1 MLSRSHIIILPCY
14 PHGKVVLQ
22 PTSQCRAPFDGNFED
37 EEDQLAPLGTSPGTL
52 ARRSQTSRRVVAIGE
67 ETGQKE
73 TVIPYCTETTSPAFS
88 SQSQSDDSERE
99 DSGLSAQIAILRN
112 QNRQLLRQL
121 REREEERDGLREQLE
136 THQQEKSLFSPPP
149 GLPSRVLDG
158 RKVLREREVK
168 AEAIAILR
176 ARLPSSSSSSSSSSS
191 NKVLGSPRRK
201 NFDELAD
208 VERSSDR
215 ESLAKIEGL
224 KRENAELE
232 SHLREISEDKRRIEK
247 DLKHHKEAFVK
258 VQEREQELLKD
269 IEVLRDEN
277 SHHSGAIS
285 KLQAERESLQSENI
299 TLHDELTTAT
309 EKLNKTEKC
318 YKEVEHENLALEA
331 EIEQLMRD
339 KKHLYEEKQKLQS
352 AVEDARKTKENF
364 RSTIRQLREQNLSLE
379 SQVGESTREHK
390 AAVFKQEKAVKLRE
404 TKEQQTLRE
413 VMMLREERSQLKEK
427 LMSAQQ
433 EIDSLETQWKENQ
446 STNQIQAKLS
456 VSLSDVQMELA
467 ALRKGLQST
476 RHDVSSLP
484 TKQHDIVQEH
494 FMVLVQKS
502 KEMLAAA
509 EHDGTK
515 LSEALELSETS
526 LAKLDADFQKVKVDN
541 AKLLSQKGAISAEVS
556 KLQSEVAT
564 LQDQKRLLEVQLVQ
578 NDSISHQRETK
589 VQELEAQ
596 QKKLEEKLSS
606 SERLWKNKFGRM
618 EREWEG
624 KLAEANLMQE
634 NLSEERESLLQE
646 KASLERQL
654 SPLWHENEKLESGK
668 RELESQVEFLQSK
681 ISEFSAKMRT
691 NDSHISEAQ
700 LQMGRMIAEKACLV
714 AEMRE
719 SKWEYEA
726 KIMASQQMYKR
737 DIDSA
742 AVENKELK
750 ESLATAE
757 RESRKIKE
765 QLEQISKKET
775 GIDEMT
781 SQLEALTTENAQLKT
796 EVKSLEEKHQT
807 TIKELQQLAETEQTR
822 HLHNEKLKM
831 TLTTEIGLLKSKL
844 KSVEDDKTALEGKL
858 TEFSKETTSAFQAVP
873 ESKQV
878 EQLRQQIV
886 ALQLTNRDQNT
897 QYSDF
902 QGRPVVLEAENKRL
916 KDAARSSKDALE
928 ANTALRKQVSEMS
941 RKIFF
946 LESGTKTLTDQV
958 HTLQNLLKV
967 AREMKDRSTNERG
980 QKLTEEN
987 QVLQDRVRDL
997 EEDRTKKLMAA
1008 DLKIVEAVKENDKLR
1023 QRLSSIRSS
1032 FESQQAQRANIEDL
1046 TRSLKRETEL
1056 LHKMKESL
1064 SSSREDLK
1072 HLEVNQRKV
1081 LALHSEIQQLLAS
1094 QTPQV
1099 ASGRSATWSRG
1110 AVPGSSQTLPKV
1122 LQSLPPGY
1130 VSSLQGSSSF
1140 SQARSNAMSPL
1151 HVSSFELQGKL
1162 SQLHVI
1168 NSGLA
1173 DRWKQQAVLLQE
1185 RESEAGVLEERFTAL
1200 KAKLER
1206 LAKENEELQE
1216 SVASIQDSELK
1227 PEQLQVISTLQ
1238 KQIETLQ
1245 DQVIDRDMALQDIE
1259 LQMKKDYEMHDRNF
1273 ASLKTQVLE
1282 FREQLS
1288 TKDNLIRA
1296 KDQYIQQTEERC
1308 LEYESQTLK
1317 ARKDLERALQE
1328 REQLIPENLQRSGL
1342 SNMSDVIRLQGTYV

>member
-1 MLSRSHIIILPCY
+1 M
-14 PHGKVVLQ
+14 
-22 PTSQCRAPFDGNFED
+22 
-37 EEDQLAPLGTSPGTL
+37 
-52 ARRSQTSRRVVAIGE
+52 
-67 ETGQKE
+67 
-73 TVIPYCTETTSPAFS
+73 
-88 SQSQSDDSERE
+88 
-99 DSGLSAQIAILRN
+99 
-112 QNRQLLRQL
+112 
-121 REREEERDGLREQLE
+121 
-136 THQQEKSLFSPPP
+136 
-149 GLPSRVLDG
+149 RVLDG
-158 RKVLREREVK
+158 RKVLREREEVK
-168 AEAIAILR
+168 AEAVAILR
-176 ARLPSSSSSSSSSSS
+176 ARLPSSSSS
-191 NKVLGSPRRK
+191 NKALGSPRRK
-201 NFDELAD
+201 NFDKLGD
-208 VERSSDR
+208 VERSSER

-232 SHLREISEDKRRIEK
+232 SRLREILEEKQRIEK
-247 DLKHHKEAFVK
+247 ELKHHQEAFVK

-299 TLHDELTTAT
+299 TLQDELTTAS

-339 KKHLYEEKQKLQS
+339 KKHLFEEKQKLQS

-364 RSTIRQLREQNLSLE
+364 RSTIRQLREQNLNLE

-390 AAVFKQEKAVKLRE
+390 AVVFKQEKAIKIRE

-427 LMSAQQ
+427 LVSAQH
-433 EIDSLETQWKENQ
+433 EIDSLEAQWKENQ

-456 VSLSDVQMELA
+456 VSLSKVQMELA
-467 ALRKGLQST
+467 ALRKGLKST
-476 RHDVSSLP
+476 RRDVSSLP
-484 TKQHDIVQEH
+484 TKQHDIVQEQ
-494 FMVLVQKS
+494 FMDLVQKS
-502 KEMLAAA
+502 NETLAAA
-509 EHDGTK
+509 EHNKTK

-526 LAKLDADFQKVKVDN
+526 LAKLDVDFRKMKVEN

-556 KLQSEVAT
+556 KLQSEVAA

-578 NDSISHQRETK
+578 NDSISHQQETK

-618 EREWEG
+618 EQEWEG

-634 NLSEERESLLQE
+634 NLSEEQESLLQE
-646 KASLERQL
+646 KVSLEKQL
-654 SPLWHENEKLESGK
+654 LPLVQENEKLEIGK
-668 RELESQVEFLQSK
+668 RELESQIESLQSK
-681 ISEFSAKMRT
+681 ISEFSSKVRT
-691 NDSHISEAQ
+691 NNSHISEAQ
-700 LQMGRMIAEKACLV
+700 RIIGRMIAEKTCLV
-714 AEMRE
+714 AEMRQT
-719 SKWEYEA
+719 KLEYEA
-726 KIMASQQMYKR
+726 KISASEQMYNK
-737 DIDSA
+737 DIGSA
-742 AVENKELK
+742 AVENKGLK
-750 ESLATAE
+750 ESLAAAE
-757 RESRKIKE
+757 KESQKVRE
-765 QLEQISKKET
+765 QLDQISKKET
-775 GIDEMT
+775 GIGQMT
-781 SQLEALTTENAQLKT
+781 SQLEAMTTENAQLKT
-796 EVKSLEEKHQT
+796 EVKALEEKHQT
-807 TIKELQQLAETEQTR
+807 AMKELQQLAEKEQTR

-831 TLTTEIGLLKSKL
+831 TLTTEISLLKSKL
-844 KSVEDDKTALEGKL
+844 KSVEDDKTALEAKL
-858 TEFSKETTSAFQAVP
+858 MEFSKETASAFQAIP

-878 EQLRQQIV
+878 EKLRQQIV
-886 ALQLTNRDQNT
+886 ALQLTSRDQNA
-897 QYSDF
+897 QFGDF
-902 QGRPVVLEAENKRL
+902 NRSVVLETENKRL

-958 HTLQNLLKV
+958 HTLQNSLKV
-967 AREMKDRSTNERG
+967 AREMKDRSTNERVK
-980 QKLTEEN
+980 KLTEEN

-1032 FESQQAQRANIEDL
+1032 FEGQQRTNVEDIV
-1046 TRSLKRETEL
+1046 RSLKTGSEV
-1056 LHKMKESL
+1056 LHKMKASL
-1064 SSSREDLK
+1064 FSSREDLK
-1072 HLEVNQRKV
+1072 PLEANQQKI
-1081 LALHSEIQQLLAS
+1081 LALHAEIQQLLAG
-1094 QTPQV
+1094 QTPHV

-1110 AVPGSSQTLPKV
+1110 TSQTLPKV
-1122 LQSLPPGY
+1122 LQSLTPGY
-1130 VSSLQGSSSF
+1130 VSSLQGSTGF
-1140 SQARSNAMSPL
+1140 SQGRPSMTSPL
-1151 HVSSFELQGKL
+1151 HVSSFELQEKL
-1162 SQLHVI
+1162 SHLHAI

-1173 DRWKQQAVLLQE
+1173 DRWKRHQVSLQE
-1185 RESEAGVLEERFTAL
+1185 RESEACVLEDRLSAL

-1216 SVASIQDSELK
+1216 SVTSVQDSELK

-1288 TKDNLIRA
+1288 AKDNLIRT

-1308 LEYESQTLK
+1308 LEYESQTCK
-1317 ARKDLERALQE
+1317 AHKDLERALQE

-1342 SNMSDVIRLQGTYV
+1342 SNMSDVIRVQGMHY

>member
-1 MLSRSHIIILPCY
+1 M
-14 PHGKVVLQ
+14 
-22 PTSQCRAPFDGNFED
+22 
-37 EEDQLAPLGTSPGTL
+37 
-52 ARRSQTSRRVVAIGE
+52 
-67 ETGQKE
+67 
-73 TVIPYCTETTSPAFS
+73 
-88 SQSQSDDSERE
+88 
-99 DSGLSAQIAILRN
+99 
-112 QNRQLLRQL
+112 
-121 REREEERDGLREQLE
+121 
-136 THQQEKSLFSPPP
+136 
-149 GLPSRVLDG
+149 
-158 RKVLREREVK
+158 K
-168 AEAIAILR
+168 AEAVAILK
-176 ARLPSSSSSSSSSSS
+176 ARLPSSSGS
-191 NKVLGSPRRK
+191 NKALGSPQRK
-201 NFDELAD
+201 NFDELGD
-208 VERSSDR
+208 VERSSER
-215 ESLAKIEGL
+215 ESLAKIESL
-224 KRENAELE
+224 KREHAQLE

-247 DLKHHKEAFVK
+247 ELKHHQEAFVK

-299 TLHDELTTAT
+299 TLQDELTTAT

-331 EIEQLMRD
+331 EIEHLMRD
-339 KKHLYEEKQKLQS
+339 KKHLFEEKQKLQS

-390 AAVFKQEKAVKLRE
+390 AAVFKQEKAIKLRE

-427 LMSAQQ
+427 LVSAQQ
-433 EIDSLETQWKENQ
+433 EIDSLEAQWKENQ
-446 STNQIQAKLS
+446 STNQIQAELS
-456 VSLSDVQMELA
+456 VSLSEVQMELA
-467 ALRKGLQST
+467 ALRKGLKST
-476 RHDVSSLP
+476 RRDVSSLP
-484 TKQHDIVQEH
+484 TKQHDVVQEQ

-502 KEMLAAA
+502 KETLAAA
-509 EHDGTK
+509 EHDKTK

-526 LAKLDADFQKVKVDN
+526 LAKLDADFQKIKVEN

-578 NDSISHQRETK
+578 NDSISHQQETK

-596 QKKLEEKLSS
+596 RKKLEEKLSS
-606 SERLWKNKFGRM
+606 SERLWKNKFGWM

-624 KLAEANLMQE
+624 KLAEANLEQE

-646 KASLERQL
+646 KASLEKQL
-654 SPLWHENEKLESGK
+654 SPLVQENEKLESGK
-668 RELESQVEFLQSK
+668 RELESQIESLQSK
-681 ISEFSAKMRT
+681 ISEFSSKVRT

-700 LQMGRMIAEKACLV
+700 RIMGRMIAEKACLV

-719 SKWEYEA
+719 SKLEYEA
-726 KIMASQQMYKR
+726 KISASEQMYNK

-742 AVENKELK
+742 AVETKQLK

-757 RESRKIKE
+757 EESQKIRE

-775 GIDEMT
+775 GIGQMT
-781 SQLEALTTENAQLKT
+781 SQLEAMTTENAQLKT
-796 EVKSLEEKHQT
+796 EVKALEEKHQT
-807 TIKELQQLAETEQTR
+807 AIKELQQLAEKEQTR

-858 TEFSKETTSAFQAVP
+858 MEFSKETASAFQAIP

-886 ALQLTNRDQNT
+886 ALQLTSRDQNT
-897 QYSDF
+897 QFGDF
-902 QGRPVVLEAENKRL
+902 QNRSVVLETENKRL

-958 HTLQNLLKV
+958 HTLQNSLKV
-967 AREMKDRSTNERG
+967 AREMKERSTNERVK
-980 QKLTEEN
+980 KLTEEN

-1008 DLKIVEAVKENDKLR
+1008 DLKIVEAVKESDKLR

-1032 FESQQAQRANIEDL
+1032 FEGQQRSNVEDVA
-1046 TRSLKRETEL
+1046 RSLKTESEV
-1056 LHKMKESL
+1056 LHKMKASL

-1072 HLEVNQRKV
+1072 HLEANQQKILV
-1081 LALHSEIQQLLAS
+1081 LHSEIQQLLAG
-1094 QTPQV
+1094 QTPHV

-1110 AVPGSSQTLPKV
+1110 TSQVLPKV

-1130 VSSLQGSSSF
+1130 VSSLQGSSGF
-1140 SQARSNAMSPL
+1140 SQGRPSMTSPF
-1151 HVSSFELQGKL
+1151 HISSFELQEKL
-1162 SQLHVI
+1162 SHLHAF

-1173 DRWKQQAVLLQE
+1173 DRWKRHQVLLQE
-1185 RESEAGVLEERFTAL
+1185 RESEAGVLEECFSAL
-1200 KAKLER
+1200 KVKVCKVR
-1206 LAKENEELQE
+1206 
-1216 SVASIQDSELK
+1216 ITD
-1227 PEQLQVISTLQ
+1227 
-1238 KQIETLQ
+1238 
-1245 DQVIDRDMALQDIE
+1245 
-1259 LQMKKDYEMHDRNF
+1259 
-1273 ASLKTQVLE
+1273 
-1282 FREQLS
+1282 
-1288 TKDNLIRA
+1288 
-1296 KDQYIQQTEERC
+1296 
-1308 LEYESQTLK
+1308 
-1317 ARKDLERALQE
+1317 
-1328 REQLIPENLQRSGL
+1328 
-1342 SNMSDVIRLQGTYV
+1342 